1 MVKSSVHLGDVAIF
15 GNKDGPP
22 ECFFLGESGVRSAD
36 IAEEGEKVMC
46 FPESVLV
53 DFFLV

>member
-1 MVKSSVHLGDVAIF
+1 MVKGSVHLGDVAIF
-15 GNKDGPP
+15 GDNNRTP
-22 ECFFLGESGVRSAD
+22 ECFFLGEGGVSSID

-46 FPESVLV
+46 FPESALV